1 MSAPCCAHT
10 LAGTSMH
17 SAHKRSNTT
26 QNTTHNN
33 QHTTRSHSCRLH
45 QNAECTRTHNNT
57 TYPHPQEH
65 NFALSTNTQQ
75 SYKDASSTSDCYSY
89 DSISSTN
96 KQPTLKKNQFCSQSV
111 QVPFLSVGRSQS
123 MLAQTHYTIQSHR
136 CCIDVYYIGINQQL
150 WNFSSSP

>member
-1 MSAPCCAHT
+1 MGRSERCEEHSEMSAPCCAHT

-26 QNTTHNN
+26 QNTT
-33 QHTTRSHSCRLH
+33 RSHSCRLH
-45 QNAECTRTHNNT
+45 QNAECTCTHNNT

-75 SYKDASSTSDCYSY
+75 SYKDASSNSDCYSY

-96 KQPTLKKNQFCSQSV
+96 KQPTLKKKTSFVHNLFKCLSSLLV
-111 QVPFLSVGRSQS
+111 GASLCLHRVITPFKAIGVVL
-123 MLAQTHYTIQSHR
+123 M
-136 CCIDVYYIGINQQL
+136 CITYI
-150 WNFSSSP
+150 